1 LLDCSIRL
9 AQRNLC
15 AVRWTAA
22 ILEEA
27 QRNLIANR
35 GDEDRIRR
43 RFTALREHFEDWEI
57 TGYEDLIPSMTCDEK
72 DRHVLAAAIRGGANQ
87 IVTANVKDF
96 PAESLA
102 PYDIDVVPPD
112 EFLVNA
118 LHMYPKDTVAV
129 LHEQASALRRPAMTV
144 ETLLAGF
151 ARCGA
156 PQFAQEAEFVIS
168 AAS

>member
-1 LLDCSIRL
+1 
-9 AQRNLC
+9 
-15 AVRWTAA
+15 VRWTAA

-43 RFTALREHFEDWEI
+43 RFIALREHFEDWEI
-57 TGYEDLIPSMTCDEK
+57 TGYEDLIPSMICDEK
-72 DRHVLAAAIRGGANQ
+72 DRHVLAAAIRGGATQ
-87 IVTANVKDF
+87 IVSSNVKDF
-96 PAESLA
+96 PPASLA

-112 EFLVNA
+112 EFLLNA

-129 LHEQASALRRPAMTV
+129 LHEQASALRRPAMTI
-144 ETLLAGF
+144 ETLLSGL

-156 PQFAQEAEFVIS
+156 PEFAQEAEVVI
-168 AAS
+168 AATS

>member
-1 LLDCSIRL
+1 M
-9 AQRNLC
+9 
-15 AVRWTAA
+15 RWTAA
-22 ILEEA
+22 ILDEA

-43 RFTALREHFEDWEI
+43 RFKAMREHFEDWEI

-72 DRHVLAAAIRGGANQ
+72 DRHVLAAAIRCGANQ
-87 IVTANVKDF
+87 IVSANVKDF
-96 PAESLA
+96 PAHSLA
-102 PYDIDVVPPD
+102 SYDIDVVPPD
-112 EFLVNA
+112 EFFLNA

-144 ETLLAGF
+144 KTLLAGL

-156 PQFAQEAEFVIS
+156 PQFAQEAEVVIS
-168 AAS
+168 ATS

>member
-1 LLDCSIRL
+1 LLDYSIRL
-9 AQRNLC
+9 AQRDLC

-43 RFTALREHFEDWEI
+43 RFKALREHFEDWEI
-57 TGYEDLIPSMTCDEK
+57 IGYEDLIPSMTCDKK
-72 DRHVLAAAIRGGANQ
+72 DRHVLAAAIRGGVNQ
-87 IVTANVKDF
+87 IVSANVKDF
-96 PAESLA
+96 PATSLA
-102 PYDIDVVPPD
+102 PYDIDVVTPD
-112 EFLVNA
+112 DFLLNA
-118 LHMYPKDTVAV
+118 LHMYPKDTVGA

-144 ETLLAGF
+144 ETLLGGL

-156 PQFAQEAEFVIS
+156 PRFAQEAEVVIS
-168 AAS
+168 ATS